1 MQMQNFP
8 IIFLANGAQLGYQ
21 AARQMES
28 VMAKPRHLW
37 TLEEYRF
44 IADMQ
49 ASQSTSPEPSKAL
62 QK

>member
-1 MQMQNFP
+1 MQNFP
-8 IIFLANGAQLGYQ
+8 IVFLANGAQLGCH

-28 VMAKPRHLW
+28 VMNKPQHTW

-44 IADMQ
+44 IAGIQ
-49 ASQSTSPEPSKAL
+49 AEQSVYPQPPKPL